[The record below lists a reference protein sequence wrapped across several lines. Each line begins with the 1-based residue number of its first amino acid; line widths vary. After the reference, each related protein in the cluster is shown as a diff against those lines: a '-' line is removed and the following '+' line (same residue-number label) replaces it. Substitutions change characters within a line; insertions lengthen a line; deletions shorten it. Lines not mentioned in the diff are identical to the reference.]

1 MKKASWTQKT
11 HLFKADEYICSACGA
26 SSRNAFICHRQR
38 HCAIPRCGAKMK
50 NGRYEASWVDEAE
63 ALSAILDDDW

>member
-26 SSRNAFICHRQR
+26 SFGKPAKNC
-38 HCAIPRCGAKMK
+38 PRCGAKMK
-50 NGRYEASWVDEAE
+50 NGRYEASWVDEAG